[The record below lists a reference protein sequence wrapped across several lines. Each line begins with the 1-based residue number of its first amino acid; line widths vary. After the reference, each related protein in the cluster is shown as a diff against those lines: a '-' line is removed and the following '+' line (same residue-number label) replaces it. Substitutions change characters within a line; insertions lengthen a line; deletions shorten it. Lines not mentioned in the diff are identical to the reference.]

1 MPVSSVTTAAGS
13 PYAIDWDGERERKK

>member
-13 PYAIDWDGERERKK
+13 PYAIDWADERERKK